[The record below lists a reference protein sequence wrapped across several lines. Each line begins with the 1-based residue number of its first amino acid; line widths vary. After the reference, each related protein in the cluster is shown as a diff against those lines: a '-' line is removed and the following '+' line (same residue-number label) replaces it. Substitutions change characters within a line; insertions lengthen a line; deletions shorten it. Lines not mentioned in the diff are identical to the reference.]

1 MAFVSLQYE
10 EFYLHVQIHKCT
22 FMFGASIT
30 ILGLWN
36 QIKSM
41 GYGKML

>member
-10 EFYLHVQIHKCT
+10 EFYLHVQIHK

-41 GYGKML
+41 GFGKML